1 MTSSSDSFAARQP
14 VVRQRRFSIGEFL
27 RRYNVI
33 VTFAVMVLVATAAT
47 GGSFFSTNNMV
58 NVVERAS
65 IIGIVALGQGLV
77 ILSGGIDL
85 SVNATMNIAFTSI
98 AVLAHGGMSYGAAIA
113 VALCIGAAVG
123 LANGLLV
130 IKTRIPAWLVTLA
143 TMMIVNAIAL
153 TWSGTTEI
161 RFAGLQRFINGI
173 FHMDAGTS
181 RFFTGIVWVVS
192 GVLFAFLLGKTRF
205 GLNVFFVG
213 GGERAAYLSGV
224 RTNFVRVMVYVISG
238 LMATLAGIFL
248 AYRVGS
254 LNPTSAEAYQ
264 LWSIAAVVLGGA
276 NINGGEGS
284 TFGSFFG
291 AVVLAIL
298 TNVLNI
304 LHVNIYIQNAIMG
317 LLLVLIVF
325 IISLL
330 SNRK

>member
-1 MTSSSDSFAARQP
+1 MS
-14 VVRQRRFSIGEFL
+14 VGEFL

-33 VTFAVMVLVATAAT
+33 VTFVVMIVVATMAT

-58 NVVERAS
+58 NVVERSS

-77 ILSGGIDL
+77 ILTGGIDL
-85 SVNATMNIAFTSI
+85 SVNAVMNIAFTSV

-113 VALCIGAAVG
+113 IALGIGAMVG
-123 LANGLLV
+123 LVNGILV
-130 IKTRIPAWLVTLA
+130 TRTNIPAWLVTLA

-173 FHMDAGTS
+173 FHMNAASS
-181 RFFTGIVWVVS
+181 RFFTGIVWVVF
-192 GVLFAFLLGKTRF
+192 GILFAFLLGKTRF
-205 GLNVFFVG
+205 GMNVFFVG
-213 GGERAAYLSGV
+213 GGDRAAYLSGV
-224 RTNFVRVMVYVISG
+224 RTKFVRIMVYVICG
-238 LMATLAGIFL
+238 LMAALAGVFL

-264 LWSIAAVVLGGA
+264 LWSIVAVVLGGA

-284 TFGSFFG
+284 AFGSFFG

-317 LLLVLIVF
+317 LLVVLIVF
-325 IISLL
+325 VISLL